1 MERPNPHRLTVVGAA
16 FGLALVGLAAGSAVA
31 GGLLTPADG
40 AATPSY
46 ATNDAGLTYGSLAD
60 AHSPETEPDL
70 ILVETVDGKTGYAY
84 KKDLDEASGA
94 NVQSPEEAA
103 RWEPRTT
110 EVPVYLA
117 DGSTRIGVFVV
128 GGGTVSYDK

>member
-1 MERPNPHRLTVVGAA
+1 MKTRSTAL
-16 FGLALVGLAAGSAVA
+16 LLVGSVVT
-31 GGLLTPADG
+31 GLSFFASGVSTCEG
-40 AATPSY
+40 CSY

-70 ILVETVDGKTGYAY
+70 ILVETIDGKTGYAY

-117 DGSTRIGVFVV
+117 DGRTRIGVFVV
-128 GGGTVSYDK
+128 GGGTVSYDD